1 MIFFEIFIIKTRL
14 YFTCTL
20 FVINVESIQLICHRI
35 LNINKNNQEKNRQ
48 SILPKAFES
57 KNYFLY
63 FLGSLASVNGF
74 QIFMFTESWITHEL
88 NESPE
93 ALGLLGLFTA
103 LPTIILN
110 LFGGAL
116 ADRFNK
122 KLLIT
127 VCQIFTFFGVGLFA
141 FLYQIDFMKYWH
153 IYIFAAAGGAIN
165 AFELPARMSYYPLL
179 INKDAM
185 PSAVAM
191 NSMTWQGTRVIAPA
205 IAGLLIALFGGTTT
219 LLICCV
225 CFLLMI
231 FFLNLTHV
239 DISKL
244 KQKGNPLQDIID
256 GLLFIYKNKLF
267 LTIIGYSFF
276 IGFFGWVYLTMM
288 PYMAV
293 QVLKVDSSGTGIL
306 MTSAGMGA
314 VIPTV
319 IFARAGIND
328 RRMGISAGS
337 FFSGISIL
345 LFAFTAYQFQ
355 SFYITMFFVF
365 LIGLFSSVYMLSAI
379 STIQLNVPDQL
390 RGRIMGIYTI
400 TYSIISLGGLYSGL
414 VGGFLDRLLATDHI
428 GVPISIGL
436 GGIIV
441 IIGSICIYLFNESLK
456 KEI

>member
-1 MIFFEIFIIKTRL
+1 MSEADEIKKLKKLFDEDAITEEEYNSQKDKLLNSKIEKNERSFIGKVFK
-14 YFTCTL
+14 YL
-20 FVINVESIQLICHRI
+20 FYAYNGIMAFWLISGLFSAGSDI
-35 LNINKNNQEKNRQ
+35 LNE
-48 SILPKAFES
+48 
-57 KNYFLY
+57 
-63 FLGSLASVNGF
+63 
-74 QIFMFTESWITHEL
+74 T
-88 NESPE
+88 NE
-93 ALGLLGLFTA
+93 
-103 LPTIILN
+103 
-110 LFGGAL
+110 
-116 ADRFNK
+116 
-122 KLLIT
+122 
-127 VCQIFTFFGVGLFA
+127 
-141 FLYQIDFMKYWH
+141 Y
-153 IYIFAAAGGAIN
+153 AAAGGAIN

-379 STIQLNVPDQL
+379 STIQLNVPNQL

-441 IIGSICIYLFNESLK
+441 VIGSICIYLFNESLK

>member
-1 MIFFEIFIIKTRL
+1 
-14 YFTCTL
+14 
-20 FVINVESIQLICHRI
+20 
-35 LNINKNNQEKNRQ
+35 
-48 SILPKAFES
+48 
-57 KNYFLY
+57 
-63 FLGSLASVNGF
+63 
-74 QIFMFTESWITHEL
+74 
-88 NESPE
+88 
-93 ALGLLGLFTA
+93 
-103 LPTIILN
+103 
-110 LFGGAL
+110 
-116 ADRFNK
+116 
-122 KLLIT
+122 
-127 VCQIFTFFGVGLFA
+127 
-141 FLYQIDFMKYWH
+141 
-153 IYIFAAAGGAIN
+153 
-165 AFELPARMSYYPLL
+165 
-179 INKDAM
+179 
-185 PSAVAM
+185 
-191 NSMTWQGTRVIAPA
+191 
-205 IAGLLIALFGGTTT
+205 
-219 LLICCV
+219 
-225 CFLLMI
+225 
-231 FFLNLTHV
+231 
-239 DISKL
+239 
-244 KQKGNPLQDIID
+244 
-256 GLLFIYKNKLF
+256 
-267 LTIIGYSFF
+267 
-276 IGFFGWVYLTMM
+276 MM

-379 STIQLNVPDQL
+379 STIQLNVPNQL

-441 IIGSICIYLFNESLK
+441 VIGSICIYLFNESFK